1 MFLLRAG
8 MYAVVSV
15 TAAVLPFAP
24 EVSVSFN
31 RSGFVVLVGFS
42 KTEWRT
48 PPRTGWPGL
57 VLLNY
62 HGAPRVLGAVR
73 GACCV
78 CCGVL

>member
-1 MFLLRAG
+1 MFLLCAG

-42 KTEWRT
+42 KTEW
-48 PPRTGWPGL
+48 
-57 VLLNY
+57 
-62 HGAPRVLGAVR
+62 
-73 GACCV
+73 
-78 CCGVL
+78 

>member
-31 RSGFVVLVGFS
+31 RSGFDG
-42 KTEWRT
+42 
-48 PPRTGWPGL
+48 PRRL
-57 VLLNY
+57 QQD
-62 HGAPRVLGAVR
+62 
-73 GACCV
+73 
-78 CCGVL
+78 